1 MMWLMLNKYRVY
13 LVWFLIYALA
23 IFAWSLG
30 FRMAK
35 RECAVEISSLK
46 AAHTAEL
53 LQHEQQAKQQ
63 FQAALSEQQKWQQ
76 FAQQQSIQ
84 IAQMQQK
91 LDAQAAQQQKEIPNV
106 IQKDN
111 SGGITF
117 NGLGNDSLQHYKKS
131 FGYTN

>member
-1 MMWLMLNKYRVY
+1 MWLIKYRFQAAIALLLIATAWTLGYGMARSVY
-13 LVWFLIYALA
+13 QNT
-23 IFAWSLG
+23 
-30 FRMAK
+30 
-35 RECAVEISSLK
+35 ISNLK

-63 FQAALSEQQKWQQ
+63 LQAALTEQQKWQQ
-76 FAQQQSIQ
+76 FAQRQSLQ

-117 NGLGNDSLQHYKKS
+117 NGLGNDSLRHYRKS
-131 FGYTN
+131 LGYTD

>member
-1 MMWLMLNKYRVY
+1 MMWLIKYRFQAAIALLLIAAAWTLGYGMARSVY
-13 LVWFLIYALA
+13 QN
-23 IFAWSLG
+23 
-30 FRMAK
+30 K
-35 RECAVEISSLK
+35 ISSLK

-63 FQAALSEQQKWQQ
+63 FQAALTEQQKWQQ

-117 NGLGNDSLQHYKKS
+117 NGLGNDSLRHYRKS
-131 FGYTN
+131 FGYTD

>member
-1 MMWLMLNKYRVY
+1 MMWLIKYRFQAAIALLLIAVAWTLGYGMARSVY
-13 LVWFLIYALA
+13 QN
-23 IFAWSLG
+23 
-30 FRMAK
+30 K
-35 RECAVEISSLK
+35 ISSLK

-63 FQAALSEQQKWQQ
+63 FQAALTEQQKWQQ

-117 NGLGNDSLQHYKKS
+117 NGLGNDSLRHYRKS
-131 FGYTN
+131 LGYTD

>member
-1 MMWLMLNKYRVY
+1 MMWLIKYRFQAAIALLLIAVAWTLGYGMARSVY
-13 LVWFLIYALA
+13 QN
-23 IFAWSLG
+23 
-30 FRMAK
+30 K
-35 RECAVEISSLK
+35 ISSLK

-63 FQAALSEQQKWQQ
+63 FQAALTEQQKWQQ

-117 NGLGNDSLQHYKKS
+117 NGLGNDSLRHYRKS
-131 FGYTN
+131 FGYTD

>member
-1 MMWLMLNKYRVY
+1 MWLMLSKYRVY
-13 LVWFLIYALA
+13 LIWLLIYAVV

-35 RECAVEISSLK
+35 RECAIEIGNLK
-46 AAHTAEL
+46 AIYTAEL
-53 LQHEQQAKQQ
+53 LQREQQANQQ

-76 FAQQQSIQ
+76 FVQQQSLQ

-91 LDAQAAQQQKEIPNV
+91 LDAQVAQQQKEIPNV

-111 SGGITF
+111 ASGTAF

-131 FGYTN
+131 FGYPD